1 MAILIDPPAWP
12 AHGTLWSHLVSDAS
26 YEELHDFA
34 ARLGVPR
41 RSFDLDHY
49 DVPSRLFERAVALG
63 ARPVSGKD
71 VVHGLRASGLR
82 VRTTERAAL
91 RPVRRRQFLVAEWG
105 GLGTRL
111 GIGIDTGSGIGIG
124 TGSGIRSGS
133 GADSDVPGSAWR
145 ELGDELITRWN
156 EPHRSYH
163 DELHLEDVLLS
174 LDHLAVRGERLSEET
189 LLAAWFHDAVYRG
202 TESDEADSAA
212 LAAAALGRA
221 GLAPGLR
228 DTVGALIEATA
239 PGRAVRDPDPALAQL
254 LDADLGIFAAQ
265 QWRYDEYASAVRGEY
280 AHVPD
285 QEFAS
290 RRSEILG
297 AYLARPSIYLT
308 ATARA
313 LWERAARANLERELA
328 ALAAVA
334 RG

>member
-71 VVHGLRASGLR
+71 VVHGLRTSGLR
-82 VRTTERAAL
+82 VRTAERAAL

-111 GIGIDTGSGIGIG
+111 GIGARIGAGIGA
-124 TGSGIRSGS
+124 GIR
-133 GADSDVPGSAWR
+133 ADSDAPGSAWR

-163 DELHLEDVLLS
+163 DERHLEDVLLS

-202 TESDEADSAA
+202 TASDEADSAA
-212 LAAAALGRA
+212 LAAASLGRA

-254 LDADLGIFAAQ
+254 LDADLGIFAAP

-308 ATARA
+308 ATARE
-313 LWERAARANLERELA
+313 LWERAARANVERELA

>member
-82 VRTTERAAL
+82 VRTAERAAL

-111 GIGIDTGSGIGIG
+111 GIGI
-124 TGSGIRSGS
+124 GSGIRSGS
-133 GADSDVPGSAWR
+133 GIRNGIRSDSDAPGSAWR

-156 EPHRSYH
+156 EPHRNYH
-163 DELHLEDVLLS
+163 DERHLEDVLLS
-174 LDHLAVRGERLSEET
+174 LDHLAVRGERLSKET

-202 TESDEADSAA
+202 TASDEADSAA

-254 LDADLGIFAAQ
+254 LDADLGIFAAPQ
-265 QWRYDEYASAVRGEY
+265 RRYDEYASAVRGEY

-285 QEFAS
+285 QEFAL

-308 ATARA
+308 ATARE
-313 LWERAARANLERELA
+313 LWERAARANVERELA